1 MIYACKGNVSA
12 EHLQSQKVGIF
23 LTRLYVILYGIP
35 TRVLRHGNRKKTKG
49 AMKTKNLRTDNLTQA
64 YKR

>member
-23 LTRLYVILYGIP
+23 KTRLYGIFY
-35 TRVLRHGNRKKTKG
+35 TAKYTYKSAQALQQKENKRSYENKKLAHGQSY
-49 AMKTKNLRTDNLTQA
+49 ASM
-64 YKR
+64 